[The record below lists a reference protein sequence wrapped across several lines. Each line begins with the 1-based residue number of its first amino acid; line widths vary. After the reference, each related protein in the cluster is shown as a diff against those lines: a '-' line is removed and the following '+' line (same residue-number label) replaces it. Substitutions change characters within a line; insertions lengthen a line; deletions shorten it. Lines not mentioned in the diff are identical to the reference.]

1 MESLK
6 NFVRYSWYS
15 SPKVRTNII
24 NDLIESFQTDDLPDP
39 ALKILAHTIGQLIP
53 LYATTKSRVLLSRLL
68 DAVIRKYKER
78 ILKLIIHAFDV
89 QSRTICKVHSH
100 RNARFQADYGFI
112 YMSNIVIAS
121 NGITIEEETD
131 KLILLIVS
139 RFIST
144 LLADSCTSAGLILVD
159 KRLNRLFKQ

>member
-144 LLADSCTSAGLILVD
+144 LLADSCTSAGLILVG